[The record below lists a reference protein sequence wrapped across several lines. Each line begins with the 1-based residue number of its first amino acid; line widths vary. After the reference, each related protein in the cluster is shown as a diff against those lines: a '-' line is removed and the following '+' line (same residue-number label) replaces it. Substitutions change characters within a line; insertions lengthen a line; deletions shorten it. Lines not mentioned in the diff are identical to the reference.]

1 MKADLHM
8 HSIYSDG
15 KLNILELIERIIDAK
30 LDVVALTDHD
40 TIYGV
45 EEYKEKL
52 NSIGRTVVV
61 GLELST
67 KFYGES
73 IHVLGYFKS
82 LESIAPSFKEYLVHM
97 KDVRYNR
104 MRGMIENVNRIYG
117 FNIDFDKI
125 VEKHP
130 YMLERPHLADAIEE
144 VTGEERQVIFKKY
157 IGNDSPAYLPVANI
171 TPAEG
176 VKMIKDAGGFAILA
190 HPYCYK
196 DPIAVLESAPFD
208 GLELFYGPS
217 NDDKKQ
223 FAIFEEY
230 AKTHNMLVSGGSDFH
245 QDVDKKHSNIGAA
258 PFTSPYVEEFLKGI
272 GVEVIEW
279 K

>member
-15 KLNILELIERIIDAK
+15 KLNIDELIDRIIDAK

-52 NSIGRTVVV
+52 NQMGRTVVV

-73 IHVLGYFKS
+73 IHILGYFKS
-82 LESIAPSFKEYLVHM
+82 LDAISPDFKEYLIHM

-104 MRGMIENVNRIYG
+104 LKGMIENVNRIYG
-117 FNIDFDKI
+117 FNIDFNKI

-130 YMLERPHLADAIEE
+130 YMLERPHLADAIENE
-144 VTGEERQVIFKKY
+144 TGEERQEIFKKY
-157 IGNDSPAYLPVANI
+157 IGNDSPAYIPVAKI
-171 TPAEG
+171 TPLEG
-176 VKMIKDAGGFAILA
+176 VNMIHKAGGVAILA

-196 DPIAVLESAPFD
+196 DPMSVILSAPFD
-208 GLELFYGPS
+208 GLEVFYGPS
-217 NDDKKQ
+217 KLDKKQ
-223 FAIFEEY
+223 FDVFYNY
-230 AKTHNMLVSGGSDFH
+230 AKTHNMFMTGGSDYH
-245 QDVDKKHSNIGAA
+245 QDIDKKHSQIGTADYK
-258 PFTSPYVEEFLKGI
+258 SPYVEEFLNGI
-272 GVEVIEW
+272 GVEVIE
-279 K
+279 